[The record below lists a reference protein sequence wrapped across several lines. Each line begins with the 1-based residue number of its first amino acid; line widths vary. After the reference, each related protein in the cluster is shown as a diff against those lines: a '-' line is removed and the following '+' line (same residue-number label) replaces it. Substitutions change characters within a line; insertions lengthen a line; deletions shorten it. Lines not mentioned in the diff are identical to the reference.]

1 MKEDSKELALKY
13 KTKKIIDLACPVQI
27 CAARFSPCGNV
38 LAAACFDGSVRR
50 WDSSTDKFTELTSI
64 AGHNGWVQAIA
75 FHPTNKVL
83 YSADSWGKL
92 IASNYLEK
100 DSKPVWKNDKAHDG
114 WIRKVSL
121 SPDGKLL
128 ATCGT
133 DKLIKVWSA
142 IDGSLV
148 KEFKDFSW
156 DPLSVSF
163 TPDSKAILVGD
174 LLGKIAQVDTLT
186 GKKLRELDASVMYK
200 LDRLQDV
207 GGVRCFAF
215 DSKGEKL
222 ACGGINPNRGGFV
235 QGPSLVIVFD
245 WKTGKEISRIQSGSE
260 NDGYVYDLL
269 FITDSILAGVSS
281 GQPGN
286 GKVFFNLMG
295 ETQPFISLATMPNCH
310 SFALHPAGKKIAVVS
325 TNANSSGNGKVLDKN
340 KDYATNH
347 SPINILE
354 IPT

>member
-1 MKEDSKELALKY
+1 M
-13 KTKKIIDLACPVQI
+13 
-27 CAARFSPCGNV
+27 
-38 LAAACFDGSVRR
+38 
-50 WDSSTDKFTELTSI
+50 
-64 AGHNGWVQAIA
+64 
-75 FHPTNKVL
+75 
-83 YSADSWGKL
+83 
-92 IASNYLEK
+92 
-100 DSKPVWKNDKAHDG
+100 
-114 WIRKVSL
+114 
-121 SPDGKLL
+121 
-128 ATCGT
+128 
-133 DKLIKVWSA
+133 
-142 IDGSLV
+142 
-148 KEFKDFSW
+148 
-156 DPLSVSF
+156 
-163 TPDSKAILVGD
+163 GD
-174 LLGKIAQVDTLT
+174 LLGKIAQVDALT
-186 GKKLRELDASVMYK
+186 GKKMRELDASAMYK

-235 QGPSLVIVFD
+235 QGPSLVIIFD
-245 WKTGKEISRIQSGSE
+245 WKSGKEISRIQSGSE

-281 GQPGN
+281 GQPGS

-295 ETQPFISLATMPNCH
+295 ETQPFVSLTNMPNCH